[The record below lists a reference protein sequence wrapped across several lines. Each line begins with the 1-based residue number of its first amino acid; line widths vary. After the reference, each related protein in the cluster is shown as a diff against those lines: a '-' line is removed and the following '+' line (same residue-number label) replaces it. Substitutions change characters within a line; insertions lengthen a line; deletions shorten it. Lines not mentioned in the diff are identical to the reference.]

1 MVDWWCYCNDERWN
15 FLGFQLKRAY
25 DAVMMEKLQN
35 PGRKGW
41 PMDQSRLVLPT
52 VFECDFVYLVRDKM

>member
-1 MVDWWCYCNDERWN
+1 
-15 FLGFQLKRAY
+15 LKRAY

-52 VFECDFVYLVRDKM
+52 VFEYDFVYLVRDKM